1 MKNKKKILKKYHKKK
16 RKRKKK
22 NTNKNR
28 KKNELNI
35 LFICFVYDFSII
47 FFISKCCPHYES

>member
-1 MKNKKKILKKYHKKK
+1 MQKKKEKNTEKCIKTKK
-16 RKRKKK
+16 KKK